1 MTYQRNRDGDYANP
15 VAGIVFTLGPDYKED
30 DEERNL
36 FACHE
41 RAVMARHVG
50 GDPVL
55 EGLGWTRTNL
65 LECAEAL
72 QMTREEACQILAAE
86 IAEDLAQFYDSEQ
99 YHRYL
104 GLRLT
109 DGVKVFATMAGAY
122 WLLDVIASVQGN
134 VKACTEERHQFW
146 SIRREG
152 SEADIYCHDG
162 NMSESLAKK
171 VWANPNNLDGWRGH
185 LHYHQHI
192 GYTDFVFR
200 EFELYAVVGE
210 GGRVVMLPSEY

>member
-1 MTYQRNRDGDYANP
+1 MSYQRNRDGDYANP

-99 YHRYL
+99 YQRYL

-109 DGVKVFATMAGAY
+109 DGAKVFATMAGAY
-122 WLLDVIASVQGN
+122 WLLDVIASVQCLEK
-134 VKACTEERHQFW
+134 VKAEPHQFW
-146 SIRREG
+146 TLLRKG
-152 SEADIYCHDG
+152 SEADVFCHDG
-162 NMSESLAKK
+162 NLPEGKHDK
-171 VWANPNNLDGWRGH
+171 VWRNPTDLNGWGRH

-192 GYTDFVFR
+192 DYTDIVFDR
-200 EFELYAVVGE
+200 FELYAVVW
-210 GGRVVMLPSEY
+210 GGSRVVMLPSEY